1 MSDDNRNGMSRR
13 DALKLLGAVPLTG
26 ALHWTPE
33 ALERGKHLLQQDD
46 AEPAPATRKFFS
58 AHEDATVRVLVDMI
72 IPKDDRSGSATDA
85 RVPEFM
91 DYNLNLASERNQV
104 EMHGGLAWLDTEC
117 RTRFN
122 TDFVKSTDAQRR
134 QVLDDISWPDKA
146 KPELSHGVAFFNS
159 FRDMTASGFFSSAMG
174 WKDVRYIG
182 NVFNPHWD
190 GCPSEV
196 LQQLGVS
203 YDVMKE
209 K

>member
-1 MSDDNRNGMSRR
+1 MSDENKKGISRR

-33 ALERGKHLLQQDD
+33 SLERGKHLLQQDD
-46 AEPAPATRKFFS
+46 VEPAPATRKFFT
-58 AHEDATVRVLVDMI
+58 AHEDATVRILVDLI
-72 IPKDDRSGSATDA
+72 IPRDERSGSATDA

-91 DYNLNLASERNQV
+91 DFNLNLASERNQV

-122 TDFVKSTDAQRR
+122 ADFIKCTDAQRK
-134 QVLDDISWPDKA
+134 QVLDDICWPDKA
-146 KPELSHGVAFFNS
+146 KPEFSHGVQFFNS

-182 NVFNPHWD
+182 NVFNPGWS
-190 GCPSEV
+190 GCPPEAM
-196 LQQLGVS
+196 QQLGVS
-203 YDVMKE
+203 YDVMGK
-209 K
+209 